1 MDFTYKYLDQLNRLI
16 SNSDVHFKSKIKKRL
31 SGNIYAYYQYYNA
44 TAASIIRIRET
55 SKYLENF
62 KFRKDNDFKQAF
74 DFYEFINCISIVF
87 ECMNELF
94 SIYNLKLCEEYK
106 KTNIKVFKLSNRTKQ
121 DDITFFKFIRSASAV
136 HPVDTTRYYE
146 KINKNKIEVF
156 PYALWIEHNVFA
168 KMRKN
173 YFKEADIELLSWSGK
188 TSCKYNYY
196 YLVIDEFNGFL
207 RQLLELIEVVY
218 DKATLITKNY
228 EEKIRCKRLKN
239 EDDFNSYAEYLL
251 YLKNRLK
258 VISNKYECPDGG
270 LLIASHIVNNSLI
283 SDDFKNYV
291 KLQVKNLEQKMKT
304 DITSIGYDD
313 IFEDI
318 NIKYIMKKSDRKKS
332 YRCEKFYDYLKSR
345 VENEIL
351 SSNFECYRDYL
362 KEKDYNKLQIG
373 PYAIYL
379 ILEVKD
385 NIFSFVDVDKAETFS
400 DFYEMTLEEVY
411 YKKLYNKSNI

>member
-1 MDFTYKYLDQLNRLI
+1 MEFNYKYLEQLSNLI
-16 SNSDVHFKSKIKKRL
+16 SDSDVHFKSKRKKKL
-31 SGNIYAYYQYYNA
+31 FGNIYAYYQYYNA

-62 KFRKDNDFKQAF
+62 KFRKDNKFDQAF

-87 ECMNELF
+87 ECLNEIF
-94 SIYNLKLCEEYK
+94 EIYGLDLSVEYK
-106 KTNIKVFKLSNRTKQ
+106 NRKEKVFKLSNKRNQ
-121 DDITFFKFIRSASAV
+121 DDIIFFKFIRSASSV
-136 HPVDTTRYYE
+136 HPTDTTRYYE
-146 KINKNKIEVF
+146 KMHRNKIEVF
-156 PYALWIEHNVFA
+156 PYALWIEHNVFT
-168 KMRKN
+168 KIRKN

-196 YLVIDEFNGFL
+196 YLVIDEFNSFL

-218 DKATLITKNY
+218 DKATLITENY

-313 IFEDI
+313 IFENI
-318 NIKYIMKKSDRKKS
+318 NIKYIMNKSDRKKS

-351 SSNFECYRDYL
+351 SNNFEFYRDYL

-373 PYAIYL
+373 PYAIHL

-385 NIFSFVDVDKAETFS
+385 NIFSFVDIDKAETFS

>member
-1 MDFTYKYLDQLNRLI
+1 MNFTYKYLEQLSDLI
-16 SNSDVHFKSKIKKRL
+16 SYSDVHSKSKRKKKL

-44 TAASIIRIRET
+44 IAASIIRVRET

-62 KFRKDNDFKQAF
+62 KFRKDNKFDQAF

-87 ECMNELF
+87 ECLNEIF
-94 SIYNLKLCEEYK
+94 EIYGLKLSVEYK
-106 KTNIKVFKLSNRTKQ
+106 NRKVKVFKLSNKTKQ
-121 DDITFFKFIRSASAV
+121 DDITFFKFIRSASSV
-136 HPVDTTRYYE
+136 HPTDTTRYYE
-146 KINKNKIEVF
+146 KIHRNKIEVF
-156 PYALWIEHNVFA
+156 PYALWIEHNIFT
-168 KMRKN
+168 KMNKN

-207 RQLLELIEVVY
+207 SQLLELIEVVY
-218 DKATLITKNY
+218 DKASLITEKY

-239 EDDFNSYAEYLL
+239 EDDFKSYSEYLL

-258 VISNKYECPDGG
+258 VISNKYEYPDGG

-318 NIKYIMKKSDRKKS
+318 NIKYIMNKSDRKKS
-332 YRCEKFYDYLKSR
+332 YR
-345 VENEIL
+345 
-351 SSNFECYRDYL
+351 
-362 KEKDYNKLQIG
+362 
-373 PYAIYL
+373 
-379 ILEVKD
+379 
-385 NIFSFVDVDKAETFS
+385 
-400 DFYEMTLEEVY
+400 
-411 YKKLYNKSNI
+411 